1 MATHALQDHL
11 LNMKSA
17 LFPCGRI
24 YQVCT
29 VHLGLYY
36 VVVITLLLS
45 PKFFHKITYITS
57 LSALAFQ
64 VPLTQID
71 VSPAVYQY
79 VVAHI
84 FIYLLVT
91 SAGRI

>member
-1 MATHALQDHL
+1 VAIHTLHDYL

-17 LFPCGRI
+17 LFSCGCI

-29 VHLGLYY
+29 LVAHYY
-36 VVVITLLLS
+36 AVVITLLLS
-45 PKFFHKITYITS
+45 PKFFRKITYITT

-71 VSPAVYQY
+71 VPPAVYQY
-79 VVAHI
+79 VVA
-84 FIYLLVT
+84 
-91 SAGRI
+91 